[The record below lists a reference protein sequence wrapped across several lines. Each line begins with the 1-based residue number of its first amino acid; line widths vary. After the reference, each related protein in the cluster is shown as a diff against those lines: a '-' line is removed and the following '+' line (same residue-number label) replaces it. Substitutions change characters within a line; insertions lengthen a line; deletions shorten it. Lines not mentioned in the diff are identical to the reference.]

1 MVKHLVKTLISMGDY
16 QIQIKST
23 LSKIT
28 LFKKYIFL
36 QKLEYS
42 HFLKVHW
49 TFFFFFLQ
57 REFFHFLPI

>member
-28 LFKKYIFL
+28 LFKKFFFFTEAGVFSFFKSTL
-36 QKLEYS
+36 D
-42 HFLKVHW
+42 F
-49 TFFFFFLQ
+49 FFFFFLQ
-57 REFFHFLPI
+57 EYFHFLPI